1 MNAGRILLMS
11 EMQNV
16 LKMRNMSDNEQCERE
31 VVRGKKGEE
40 GEENRIVI
48 FISLYDYQVAP
59 LLGRMW
65 TRLRKLVQSAHT
77 IVPFSC
83 KSRRVQLMS
92 Q

>member
-11 EMQNV
+11 QMQNV

-48 FISLYDYQVAP
+48 FISLYDY
-59 LLGRMW
+59 
-65 TRLRKLVQSAHT
+65 
-77 IVPFSC
+77 
-83 KSRRVQLMS
+83 
-92 Q
+92 